1 MLFRNYL
8 PHFSFYIYLKNMYYS
23 TVIKPMYLTAVY
35 HIIFWIYLVVYKSNN
50 EIDKVII
57 AAVMPSIT
65 SAHVRLS

>member
-1 MLFRNYL
+1 
-8 PHFSFYIYLKNMYYS
+8 
-23 TVIKPMYLTAVY
+23 MYLTAVY